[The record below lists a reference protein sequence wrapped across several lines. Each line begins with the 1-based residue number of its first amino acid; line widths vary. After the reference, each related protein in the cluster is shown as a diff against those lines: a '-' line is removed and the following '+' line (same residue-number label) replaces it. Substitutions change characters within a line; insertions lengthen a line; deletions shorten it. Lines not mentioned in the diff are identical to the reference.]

1 MTEQAQENKKLI
13 KRLLAIVGGMFIFAF
28 ALIPLYNVFC
38 DITGINGK
46 TGGQALYQNV
56 DIDKSRVVTVEF
68 LININRGMP
77 WKFESQVKMIDVHP
91 GELNEVIFY
100 AKNNSKFDIVGQSV
114 PSVAP
119 GEAALYLNK
128 TECFCFDQQKLMAGE
143 DIEMPM
149 KFYIDA
155 DIPEDI
161 TRLTLSYQLFNI
173 TDSVNANNSAS
184 VATK

>member
-1 MTEQAQENKKLI
+1 MNEQMQQQNKKLI
-13 KRLLAIVGGMFIFAF
+13 LRLLAIIGGMFVFAF

-46 TGGQALYQNV
+46 TRGQALYQNV
-56 DIDKSRVVTVEF
+56 KVDKKRVVTIEF
-68 LININRGMP
+68 LTNISRGMP
-77 WKFESQVKMIDVHP
+77 WAFGSKLKSMDVHP

-100 AKNNSKFDIVGQSV
+100 AKNPSKFEIIGQTV
-114 PSVAP
+114 PSVSP

-143 DIEMPM
+143 EVEMPM

-155 DIPEDI
+155 DLPEDI
-161 TRLTLSYQLFNI
+161 TRLTLSYQLFNV
-173 TDSVNANNSAS
+173 TDAVKAATG
-184 VATK
+184 ATK

>member
-1 MTEQAQENKKLI
+1 MTEQVQKDENKKLI
-13 KRLLAIVGGMFIFAF
+13 LRLIAIIGGMFLFAF
-28 ALIPLYNVFC
+28 ALVPLYNVFC

-46 TGGQALYQNV
+46 TRGQALYEKV
-56 DIDKSRVVTVEF
+56 DIDKERVITVEF
-68 LININRGMP
+68 LTNINRGMP
-77 WKFESQVKMIDVHP
+77 WEFKSMVKSIEVHP
-91 GELNEVIFY
+91 GELNEVRFY
-100 AKNNSKFDIVGQSV
+100 AKNRSKFDIVGQSV
-114 PSVAP
+114 PSVSP

-128 TECFCFDQQKLMAGE
+128 TECFCFDQQRLNAGE
-143 DIEMPM
+143 EIEMPM

-173 TDSVNANNSAS
+173 TDSVKVEA

>member
-1 MTEQAQENKKLI
+1 MTEPVQTKENKMLTLKLTAVI
-13 KRLLAIVGGMFIFAF
+13 AGMFLFAF
-28 ALIPLYNVFC
+28 ALVPLYNVFC

-46 TGGQALYQNV
+46 TRGQALYEDV
-56 DIDKSRVVTVEF
+56 AIDKERVVTVEF
-68 LININRGMP
+68 LTNINRGMP
-77 WKFESQVKMIDVHP
+77 WEFESRVKSIEVHP
-91 GELNEVIFY
+91 GELNEVLFY
-100 AKNNSKFDIVGQSV
+100 AKNRSKFDIVGQSV
-114 PSVAP
+114 PSVSP

-128 TECFCFDQQKLMAGE
+128 TECFCFDQQHLSAGQ

-155 DIPEDI
+155 DIPKEI

-173 TDSVNANNSAS
+173 TESINVEA

>member
-1 MTEQAQENKKLI
+1 MNEQMENKNNNKLI
-13 KRLLAIVGGMFIFAF
+13 LQLAAVVAGMFLFAF
-28 ALIPLYNVFC
+28 ALVPLYNVFC

-46 TGGQALYQNV
+46 TRGQALYESV
-56 DIDKSRVVTVEF
+56 TIDKERVVTVEF
-68 LININRGMP
+68 LTNINRGMP
-77 WKFESQVKMIDVHP
+77 WQFESRVRSIEVHP
-91 GELNEVIFY
+91 GELNEVLFY
-100 AKNNSKFDIVGQSV
+100 AKNRSKFDIVGQSV
-114 PSVAP
+114 PSVSP

-128 TECFCFDQQKLMAGE
+128 TECFCFDQQRLAAGE

-173 TDSVNANNSAS
+173 TDSVSSVSA
-184 VATK
+184 ATN